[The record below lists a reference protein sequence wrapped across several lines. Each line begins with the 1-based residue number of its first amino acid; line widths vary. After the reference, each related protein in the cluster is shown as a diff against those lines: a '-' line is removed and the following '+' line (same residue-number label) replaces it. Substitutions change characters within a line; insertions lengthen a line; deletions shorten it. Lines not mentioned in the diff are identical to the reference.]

1 LADKHK
7 QLRAVRR
14 GADDLVKHPRDKVS
28 VVFKGQDEI
37 MRPNTEGARKGGLV
51 TSK

>member
-14 GADDLVKHPRDKVS
+14 GADGLVKNPRDKVS
-28 VVFKGQDEI
+28 IVLKGQDEI
-37 MRPNTEGARKGGLV
+37 MRPNTEGARRGGLV
-51 TSK
+51 DK